1 MKKLMIAAAA
11 ALLGV
16 AANASQAAWDTG
28 YTYFNGEGS
37 ALNDDGP
44 GSTYDYVGNAY
55 LFILTADQYGTIK
68 AGDAASL
75 WNNFTANGD
84 ASTLSFGDKGYGTL
98 KGAVPL
104 FEGEG
109 FFDDGTDYPV
119 GNIYGAVIVTH
130 ENDGKVDFYSANTF
144 IVEDTGTA
152 VAGAG
157 QIALNWGNLA
167 TDPGAATT
175 WQSVPEPTSGLL
187 LLLGVAGLALRRRRA

>member
-1 MKKLMIAAAA
+1 MKKLIIATAAV
-11 ALLGV
+11 LLGV
-16 AANASQAAWDTG
+16 AANASQAMWDTG
-28 YTYFNGEGS
+28 YTYFDGAGS
-37 ALNDDGP
+37 ALWEETP
-44 GSTYDYVGNAY
+44 TATYDYVGNAY

-84 ASTLSFGDKGYGTL
+84 SSSLSFGDKGNGTL
-98 KGAVPL
+98 KGAVSL

-109 FFDDGTDYPV
+109 FFPDTTDYPV

-130 ENDGKVDFYSANTF
+130 ETDGKVDFYSANTF

-152 VAGAG
+152 VAGAS